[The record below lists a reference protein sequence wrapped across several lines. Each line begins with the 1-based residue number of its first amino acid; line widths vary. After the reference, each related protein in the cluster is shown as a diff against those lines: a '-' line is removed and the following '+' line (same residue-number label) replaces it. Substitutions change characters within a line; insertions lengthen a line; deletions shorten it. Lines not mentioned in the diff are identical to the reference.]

1 MSFSK
6 IISKIANKIKGGK
19 LKMKRNKVK
28 WSVILSV
35 VGVILFLVV
44 GQGFSQS
51 LSDILRKAESNY
63 KNFNQDLKDM
73 AMVFNTKIYMPEG
86 EMTSE
91 MKLFTK
97 GEKSR
102 SEIMMQ
108 FPESA
113 NMPEGMDSM
122 LVVVISDGQDTWMI
136 SPFVGKKKLTTEQAE
151 EQMQYQMGM
160 NWWRSISDKAK
171 YIGIER
177 INNRECYVLKIE
189 AEGDSLDTKIWVD
202 KNNLFLVQTENK
214 SDSGKTMRM
223 IFSDFRKIKD
233 NWELA
238 YKTEGF
244 TDEEPFMTILL
255 KSFEINQG
263 LSDGLFDV
271 DKVEVSGPNMQ
282 EMMQN
287 MMQQGEN
294 N

>member
-1 MSFSK
+1 M
-6 IISKIANKIKGGK
+6 ISKIVNKIKGGE
-19 LKMKRNKVK
+19 LKMKRNKIK
-28 WSVILSV
+28 CSVILLV
-35 VGVILFLVV
+35 VSVILFSAI

-51 LSDILRKAESNY
+51 LSDILREAENNY
-63 KNFNQDLKDM
+63 KNFNQDFKDM
-73 AMVFNTKIYMPEG
+73 AMIFDSKIYTPEG

-113 NMPEGMDSM
+113 GMPEGMGSM
-122 LVVVISDGQDTWMI
+122 QTIIIFDGQDNWMV
-136 SPFVGKKKLTTEQAE
+136 SSFTGKTKLTPEQTE
-151 EQMQYQMGM
+151 EQMQYQTGM
-160 NWWRSISDKAK
+160 NWWKSISDKAK
-171 YIGIER
+171 YVGIER
-177 INNRECYVLKIE
+177 INNRECYVLEIE
-189 AEGDSLDTKIWVD
+189 AGEDSLYSRVWVD
-202 KNNLFLVQTENK
+202 KNNLFLVQTESK
-214 SDSGKTMRM
+214 IDSGETMRM

-244 TDEEPFMTILL
+244 IDEVPMMTILL
-255 KSFEINQG
+255 KSFEMNQG
-263 LSDGLFDV
+263 LSDDLFDI
-271 DKVEVSGPNMQ
+271 DKVEVSGPNIQ

-287 MMQQGEN
+287 LMQQGKN

>member
-73 AMVFNTKIYMPEG
+73 AMVFDAKIYTPEG
-86 EMTSE
+86 EMITE

-102 SEIMMQ
+102 SETLMK

-113 NMPEGMDSM
+113 GMPEGMGSM
-122 LVVVISDGQDTWMI
+122 LVIVISDGQDTWMI

-244 TDEEPFMTILL
+244 TDGEPFMTILL

-263 LSDGLFDV
+263 ISDDLFDV

-287 MMQQGEN
+287 MMQEGEN

>member
-1 MSFSK
+1 M
-6 IISKIANKIKGGK
+6 ISKIVNKIKGGK

-28 WSVILSV
+28 WSVILLV
-35 VGVILFLVV
+35 VSVILFSAI

-63 KNFNQDLKDM
+63 KNFNQDFKDM
-73 AMVFNTKIYMPEG
+73 TMVFDAKIFTPEG

-102 SEIMMQ
+102 SEIAMQ
-108 FPESA
+108 IPEA
-113 NMPEGMDSM
+113 AGMPEGMGSM
-122 LVVVISDGQDTWMI
+122 LVVVIFDGQDVWMI
-136 SPFVGKKKLTTEQAE
+136 SPFIGKKKLTAVQAE
-151 EQMQYQMGM
+151 EQMYYQTGM

-177 INNRECYVLKIE
+177 INNRECYVLEIE
-189 AEGDSLDTKIWVD
+189 AGGASLYSRIWVD
-202 KNNLFLVQTENK
+202 KNNLFLVQTEGKN
-214 SDSGKTMRM
+214 DSGETMRM

-233 NWELA
+233 NWELP

-244 TDEEPFMTILL
+244 MDEVQMMTILL

-263 LSDGLFDV
+263 LSDDLFDV
-271 DKVEVSGPNMQ
+271 DKVEVSGPSVQ

-287 MMQQGEN
+287 LMQQGKDD
-294 N
+294 

>member
-1 MSFSK
+1 LSFSK

>member
-1 MSFSK
+1 
-6 IISKIANKIKGGK
+6 
-19 LKMKRNKVK
+19 MKRNKIK
-28 WSVILSV
+28 WLVILLV
-35 VGVILFLVV
+35 VSVILFLVV

-51 LSDILRKAESNY
+51 VSDILRKAESKY
-63 KNFNQDLKDM
+63 KNFNQDFKDM
-73 AMVFNTKIYMPEG
+73 SIVFDAKIYTPEG

-102 SEIMMQ
+102 SEIVMQ
-108 FPESA
+108 IPEA
-113 NMPEGMDSM
+113 AGMPEGMGSM
-122 LVVVISDGQDTWMI
+122 LVVVIFDGQDAWMI
-136 SPFVGKKKLTTEQAE
+136 SPFIGKKKLTAVQAE
-151 EQMQYQMGM
+151 EQMYYQTGM

-177 INNRECYVLKIE
+177 INNRECYVLEIE
-189 AEGDSLDTKIWVD
+189 AGGDSLYSKIWVD
-202 KNNLFLVQTENK
+202 KNNLFLVQTEGKN
-214 SDSGKTMRM
+214 DSGETMRM

-233 NWELA
+233 NWELP

-244 TDEEPFMTILL
+244 MDEVQMMTILL

-263 LSDGLFDV
+263 LSDDLFDV

-287 MMQQGEN
+287 MMQQGKDN
-294 N
+294 

>member
-6 IISKIANKIKGGK
+6 IISKIANKIRGGK